1 MTTTQFGELVS
12 RAPSPPARYVVEMIA
27 SIPNQVVDA
36 AKKSLRAFL
45 SEPHE
50 NLDQRRDLRCD
61 KDRYS
66 TLAHPVVWSAPCLV
80 CWLGMFQTFT
90 LREEP
95 DILTEPGL
103 VSATPTTTHVLTQ
116 PSFAVEQNR

>member
-1 MTTTQFGELVS
+1 
-12 RAPSPPARYVVEMIA
+12 MIA

-36 AKKSLRAFL
+36 AKKAFGP
-45 SEPHE
+45 SSPKPHE
-50 NLDQRRDLRCD
+50 NLDQRRDLGCD

-103 VSATPTTTHVLTQ
+103 VSATPPRPV
-116 PSFAVEQNR
+116 